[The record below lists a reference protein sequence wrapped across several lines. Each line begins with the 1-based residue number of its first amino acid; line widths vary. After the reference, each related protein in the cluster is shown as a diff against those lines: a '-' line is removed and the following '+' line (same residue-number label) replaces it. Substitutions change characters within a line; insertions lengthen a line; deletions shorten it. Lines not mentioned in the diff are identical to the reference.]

1 MLAPNNT
8 LIIAKNY
15 IQVRVFN
22 NQLIFIK
29 KTGNKQDLKSNLKE
43 IVITAKDNKLIIM
56 YNIFS
61 IININK

>member
-1 MLAPNNT
+1 MLAPNST
-8 LIIAKNY
+8 LIIAKKY

-29 KTGNKQDLKSNLKE
+29 KTGNKQDLKSNLTE
-43 IVITAKDNKLIIM
+43 IVIKAKDNKLIIM
-56 YNIFS
+56 YSIFS